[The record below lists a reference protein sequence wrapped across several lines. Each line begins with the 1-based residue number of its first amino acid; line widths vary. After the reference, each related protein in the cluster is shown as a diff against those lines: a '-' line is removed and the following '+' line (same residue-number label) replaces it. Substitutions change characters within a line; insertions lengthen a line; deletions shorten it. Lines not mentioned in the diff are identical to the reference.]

1 MTFRR
6 YETLLV
12 IKLYAILKITF
23 LIRYCFVTELVEGL
37 TRAQRRLEDQRGTEI
52 NFELPDFL
60 KDKENQQNSKAQQ
73 KQSSSRSETRFY
85 LDDTSSVHSK
95 QDAFPTSSTS
105 YSKTDLYENRNIIPP
120 EQSQI
125 PASPP
130 HKNNSRVTSSSENSP
145 VKSLNNT
152 VIENNAEA
160 KHSDPPPLPP
170 KPKIVPIKP
179 PNWGQLNGYNKF
191 KDLKATSRNQTM
203 FLEQPSSSFV

>member
-1 MTFRR
+1 M
-6 YETLLV
+6 
-12 IKLYAILKITF
+12 
-23 LIRYCFVTELVEGL
+23 EGL

-60 KDKENQQNSKAQQ
+60 KDKANQQNPNAQE
-73 KQSSSRSETRFY
+73 KHSSVRNETRFY
-85 LDDTSSVHSK
+85 LDDNHE
-95 QDAFPTSSTS
+95 QEIFPTSSTS
-105 YSKTDLYENRNIIPP
+105 SNYSKTDLYENRSIISV
-120 EQSQI
+120 EQNPMQT
-125 PASPP
+125 SPL
-130 HKNNSRVTSSSENSP
+130 KNNLRATSSSENSP
-145 VKSLNNT
+145 MKNLNNT
-152 VIENNAEA
+152 VIENKSEA